1 MRRFLLLGTSFLA
14 VAGCSD
20 SLPVETAGGN
30 PPALSIASAAV
41 GSRYAVL
48 LQGAP
53 ADFAAKV
60 ASLGGTVELLH
71 ERAGVA
77 ILSGITDDAAVAL
90 QGAGSVELVIEDF
103 EYQGAS
109 RSTPR
114 AVQVA
119 ATTSSIDAASQANP
133 ATAFFFPRQWHMR
146 AIGADKAWAKGRTGS
161 AGVDVAILDSGIDP
175 TYIDL
180 TTLVDISRAAAFV
193 ATKGTDP
200 NKPTDDQLIA
210 KFFPGI
216 PLWRDLN
223 GHGTHV
229 ASTVSSR
236 SLANAGVTSRV
247 TLIPVKVLGAS
258 GSGSFTGILQGILYA
273 ADKGADVINASVG
286 AIFPRR
292 GEGDFT
298 KLLDRVTKYARDA
311 GVTTV
316 VAAGNESAPLHP
328 SANALYSAFCSTK
341 NVICVSAT
349 GPHTALGSDG
359 LPNVNGPNFLP
370 SVDLFAI
377 YSNYGQQHVDVS
389 APGGNWFENSEGVIT
404 SAVFV
409 WAACSK
415 TSLDFV
421 VPTPKRGKPGAPPP
435 PGYYEKSVC
444 AQNPLSTF
452 TLGSVGTSMASPHV
466 AGLAALLVE
475 THGRN
480 PDAIG
485 EVIRAMSD
493 DLGAPGTDPAYGRGR
508 INIPRALGL

>member
-1 MRRFLLLGTSFLA
+1 MRRFLLLSASLLA
-14 VAGCSD
+14 VAACSD
-20 SLPVETAGGN
+20 SLPLATPAPVG
-30 PPALSIASAAV
+30 PALSVASAPST
-41 GSRYAVL
+41 SRYAVL
-48 LQGAP
+48 LQGVT

-71 ERAGVA
+71 ERAGIA
-77 ILSGITDDAAVAL
+77 ILSGMSDDAALAL
-90 QGAGSVELVIEDF
+90 QGNGNVEVLIEDF
-103 EYQGAS
+103 SYQGVS

-114 AVQVA
+114 AVEMA
-119 ATTSSIDAASQANP
+119 STKSSIDAASQANP
-133 ATAFFFPRQWHMR
+133 STAFFFPRQWHMR
-146 AIGADKAWAKGRTGS
+146 AIGANKAWANGRTGS
-161 AGVDVAILDSGIDP
+161 PNVDVAILDSGIDP

-180 TTLVDISRAAAFV
+180 TTLVDVSRAAAFV

-200 NKPTDDQLIA
+200 LNPTDDQLIA

-316 VAAGNESAPLHP
+316 VAAGNESALLHP

-341 NVICVSAT
+341 NVICASAT
-349 GPHTALGSDG
+349 GPYTALGADG
-359 LPNVNGPNFLP
+359 NPNVNGPNFLP
-370 SVDLFAI
+370 SVDLFAV
-377 YSNYGQQHVDVS
+377 YSNYGQQHVDVA
-389 APGGNWFENSEGVIT
+389 APGGNWFENAEGAIT

-421 VPTPKRGKPGAPPP
+421 VPTPKRSKPGTPPP
-435 PGYYEKSVC
+435 PGYYQKSVC
-444 AQNPLSTF
+444 AQFPLSTF
-452 TLGSVGTSMASPHV
+452 TLGSIGTSMASPHV

-475 THGRN
+475 TYGRN

-485 EVIRAMSD
+485 EVIRGTSD

-508 INIPRALGL
+508 INVARALSL